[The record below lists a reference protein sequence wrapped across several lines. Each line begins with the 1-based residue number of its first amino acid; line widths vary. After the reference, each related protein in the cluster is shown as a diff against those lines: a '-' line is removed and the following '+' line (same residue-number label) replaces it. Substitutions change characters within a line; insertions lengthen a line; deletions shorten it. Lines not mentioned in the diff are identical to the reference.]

1 MLRLGRGP
9 IMLSG
14 ARSLSSLF
22 MRFAILFVA
31 LALATATPAVKLDES
46 ELLGTDDCTVM
57 QDAFIQGQRGLIAE
71 FKVAT
76 LAVANAVLPGFD
88 FDISVS
94 TTTAHPNTNATC
106 PNPPPEFPLFILN
119 QFQVSA
125 ACLLVDLIKVIGTNA
140 VLAITPPPIL
150 RLS

>member
-1 MLRLGRGP
+1 MRL
-9 IMLSG
+9 
-14 ARSLSSLF
+14 
-22 MRFAILFVA
+22 AILLCAFA
-31 LALATATPAVKLDES
+31 LAASAPITSLDES

-57 QDAFIQGQRGLIAE
+57 QNAFIQGQRGLIAE

-76 LAVANAVLPGFD
+76 LAVANTVLPGFE

-119 QFQVSA
+119 QFQVSGAVFAFGSELNRDKLA
-125 ACLLVDLIKVIGTNA
+125 ALWHFQ
-140 VLAITPPPIL
+140 L
-150 RLS
+150 RVAANICISD

>member
-1 MLRLGRGP
+1 MRL
-9 IMLSG
+9 
-14 ARSLSSLF
+14 
-22 MRFAILFVA
+22 AILLCAFA
-31 LALATATPAVKLDES
+31 LAASAPITSLDES

-57 QDAFIQGQRGLIAE
+57 QNAFIQGQRGLIAE

-76 LAVANAVLPGFD
+76 LAVANTVLPGFE

-119 QFQVSA
+119 QFQVSGVVFAFGSELNRDKLA
-125 ACLLVDLIKVIGTNA
+125 ALWHFQPRA
-140 VLAITPPPIL
+140 AAIICV
-150 RLS
+150 SDQI